1 MLRYLCQKGLTRLG
15 CYVQKTTMEI
25 HRKKIHPNYLGAVDK
40 KGYVEENFVV
50 FKVKFFSA
58 LETTVQLV
66 QQKFD
71 RFSHTSGQTRDIR
84 YRATGVRR
92 EGE

>member
-1 MLRYLCQKGLTRLG
+1 MLGYLCQKGLTRLG

-25 HRKKIHPNYLGAVDK
+25 HCKKINPNFLGAVDK

-50 FKVKFFSA
+50 FTVKFLLA

-71 RFSHTSGQTRDIR
+71 RFSHTSDQTRGIR

>member
-1 MLRYLCQKGLTRLG
+1 
-15 CYVQKTTMEI
+15 MEI
-25 HRKKIHPNYLGAVDK
+25 HRKKINPNYLGAVDK

-50 FKVKFFSA
+50 FTVKFLSA

-71 RFSHTSGQTRDIR
+71 RFSHPSVTRHETSDIEPPGSDVKENEDKMWR
-84 YRATGVRR
+84 RKMPRSRTGPF
-92 EGE
+92 